1 VQLYKFSDWEK
12 NCSIRQGIGK
22 GIIRLGISV
31 GITFVKWIVYST
43 GTCLALCLTA
53 VGPFGHK
60 SL

>member
-1 VQLYKFSDWEK
+1 VKKLQFYVKYIKEVE
-12 NCSIRQGIGK
+12 N

-43 GTCLALCLTA
+43 GTCLSLCLTA
-53 VGPFGHK
+53 VGPFGHT